1 MATSILSDI
10 SAMREELLPRFV
22 EIPAGEFA
30 MGSDDGDDDE
40 RPVRNVTLDRFHLS
54 AHPVTNAQYAEFV
67 RNTGH
72 HAPDVR
78 DLPSF
83 VSPAAEPTF
92 RELASPYIWRGGD
105 LPKDRNLHPVTLV
118 TYADAVAYCVWL
130 GTRLGRAVRLPS
142 EAEWERAA
150 RGDVDGRR
158 YPWGDEI
165 DPSRSNFLP
174 DAGVKRMRGTR
185 PVGTFP
191 ANPFGLHDMSGN
203 VWEWVADWYAAEA
216 DADAAPELV
225 NPSGP
230 VSGTMR
236 LLRGGS
242 WVTHDV
248 LQLRCAYRH
257 KVPPDSY
264 AYSIGFRVA
273 YHDSH
278 EIADGLTDGEAL
290 Q

>member
-130 GTRLGRAVRLPS
+130 GTRLVRAVRLPS

-203 VWEWVADWYAAEA
+203 VWEWVADRFGPATGMHDPVGPAA
-216 DADAAPELV
+216 
-225 NPSGP
+225 
-230 VSGTMR
+230 GTAR
-236 LLRGGS
+236 VQRGGS
-242 WVTHDV
+242 CLCH
-248 LQLRCAYRH
+248 
-257 KVPPDSY
+257 DSY
-264 AYSIGFRVA
+264 CDRYRVDARTRNDPDASTGHAGFRVA
-273 YHDSH
+273 LGQVVS
-278 EIADGLTDGEAL
+278 AG
-290 Q
+290 

>member
-1 MATSILSDI
+1 
-10 SAMREELLPRFV
+10 MREELLPRFV
-22 EIPAGEFA
+22 EIPAGEFV
-30 MGSDDGDDDE
+30 MGSTDGEDDE
-40 RPVRNVTLDRFHLS
+40 RPVRTVRLDTFQLS

-92 RELASPYIWRGGD
+92 RELASPYVWRGGD
-105 LPKDRNLHPVTLV
+105 LPKDRGLHPVTLV

-130 GTRLGRAVRLPS
+130 GTRLDRAVRLPT

-150 RGDVDGRR
+150 RGGGEGRR

-174 DAGVKRMRGTR
+174 DAGLKRMRGTR

-203 VWEWVADWYAAEA
+203 VWEWVADWYAP
-216 DADAAPELV
+216 DAYTHPDLT
-225 NPSGP
+225 NPGGP
-230 VSGTMR
+230 VTGSMR

-273 YHDSH
+273 STDPHDL
-278 EIADGLTDGEAL
+278 ADGLTSGGEAL
-290 Q
+290 P

>member
-1 MATSILSDI
+1 
-10 SAMREELLPRFV
+10 MREELLPRFV
-22 EIPAGEFA
+22 DLPAGEFI
-30 MGSDDGDDDE
+30 MGSPDGDDDE
-40 RPVRNVTLDRFHLS
+40 RPVRRVRLEGYSLS

-83 VSPAAEPTF
+83 VAPPAEAAF

-105 LPKDRNLHPVTLV
+105 LPRERGLHPVTLV
-118 TYADAVAYCVWL
+118 THADAVTYCAWL
-130 GTRLGRAVRLPS
+130 GTRLGRNVRLPS

-150 RGDVDGRR
+150 RGGIDGRR
-158 YPWGDEI
+158 FPWGDEI

-174 DAGVKRMRGTR
+174 DLGLKRMRGTR
-185 PVGTFP
+185 PVGTYP
-191 ANPFGLHDMSGN
+191 PNPFGLHDMAGN
-203 VWEWVADWYAAEA
+203 VWEWVADWYQS
-216 DADAAPELV
+216 DAYAGGDAI
-225 NPSGP
+225 NPTGP
-230 VSGTMR
+230 ASGTLR
-236 LLRGGS
+236 VLRGGS

-248 LQLRCAYRH
+248 LQLRCSHRH
-257 KVPPDSY
+257 KVPPDTY

-273 YHDSH
+273 YSDSR
-278 EIADGLTDGEAL
+278 EIAAAIVDEEAL

>member
-1 MATSILSDI
+1 
-10 SAMREELLPRFV
+10 MREELLPRFV
-22 EIPAGEFA
+22 EIPAGEFV
-30 MGSDDGDDDE
+30 MGAPDGEDDE
-40 RPVRNVTLDRFHLS
+40 RPVRRVTLDRFFIGTH
-54 AHPVTNAQYAEFV
+54 AVTNAQYAEFV

-72 HAPDVR
+72 RAPDVR

-83 VSPAAEPTF
+83 VAASAEAAF

-105 LPKDRNLHPVTLV
+105 LPRDRGTHPVTLV
-118 TYADAVAYCVWL
+118 THADAVAYCVWL

-150 RGDVDGRR
+150 RGGIDHRR

-174 DAGVKRMRGTR
+174 DVALKRMRGTR

-191 ANPFGLHDMSGN
+191 PNPFGLYDASGN
-203 VWEWVADWYAAEA
+203 VWEWVADWYAP
-216 DADAAPELV
+216 DAYATQGAV
-225 NPSGP
+225 NPPGP
-230 VSGTMR
+230 VAGTMR
-236 LLRGGS
+236 VLRGGS

-257 KVPPDSY
+257 KVPPDTY
-264 AYSIGFRVA
+264 AYSVGFRVA
-273 YHDSH
+273 YSDVPEPSDDAA
-278 EIADGLTDGEAL
+278 EGDAL

>member
-1 MATSILSDI
+1 
-10 SAMREELLPRFV
+10 MREELLPRFV
-22 EIPAGEFA
+22 EVPAGTFQ
-30 MGSDDGDDDE
+30 MGSTDGADDE
-40 RPVRNVTLDRFHLS
+40 RPVRTVSLSSFCLS
-54 AHPVTNAQYAEFV
+54 AYPVTNAQYAEFV
-67 RNTGH
+67 RHTGH

-83 VSPAAEPTF
+83 VSPSNEATF
-92 RELASPYIWRGGD
+92 RELSSPYVWRGGD
-105 LPKDRNLHPVTLV
+105 LPKDRGLHPVTLV

-150 RGDVDGRR
+150 RGGIDGRR

-174 DAGVKRMRGTR
+174 DVGLKRMRGTR

-191 ANPFGLHDMSGN
+191 PNPFGLHDLSGN
-203 VWEWVADWYAAEA
+203 VWEWVADWYAA
-216 DADAAPELV
+216 DAYTDPDTD

-230 VSGTMR
+230 VSGSMR

-248 LQLRCAYRH
+248 QQLRCAYRH
-257 KVPPDSY
+257 KVPPDTY

-273 YHDSH
+273 YTVSPDDQASDD
-278 EIADGLTDGEAL
+278 ADGDHTV
-290 Q
+290 

>member
-1 MATSILSDI
+1 MADEYTDGHSS
-10 SAMREELLPRFV
+10 MREELLPRFI
-22 EIPAGEFA
+22 EIPAGEFM
-30 MGSDDGDDDE
+30 MGAADGDEDE
-40 RPVRNVTLDRFHLS
+40 RPVRAVALDRFHI
-54 AHPVTNAQYAEFV
+54 AMHAVTNAQYAEFV

-72 HAPDVR
+72 RAPDVR
-78 DLPSF
+78 GLPSF
-83 VSPAAEPTF
+83 VSPEAEATF

-105 LPKDRNLHPVTLV
+105 LPRDRGLHPVTLV
-118 TYADAVAYCVWL
+118 THADAVAYCVWL

-150 RGDVDGRR
+150 RGGVDGRR

-174 DAGVKRMRGTR
+174 DSGLKRMRGTR

-191 ANPFGLHDMSGN
+191 ANGFGLFDVTGN
-203 VWEWVADWYAAEA
+203 VWEWVADWYAP
-216 DADAAPELV
+216 DYRTLGDT
-225 NPSGP
+225 NPAGP

-242 WVTHDV
+242 WVTHDPS
-248 LQLRCAYRH
+248 QLRCAYRH
-257 KVPPDSY
+257 KVPPDTY
-264 AYSIGFRVA
+264 AYSVGFRVA
-273 YHDSH
+273 YTEAPDIPAD
-278 EIADGLTDGEAL
+278 IAEGEAL

>member
-1 MATSILSDI
+1 
-10 SAMREELLPRFV
+10 MREELLPRFV
-22 EIPAGEFA
+22 DLPAGEFI
-30 MGSDDGDDDE
+30 MGSPDGDDDE
-40 RPVRNVTLDRFHLS
+40 RPVRRVRLEGYSLS

-83 VSPAAEPTF
+83 VAPSAEAAF

-105 LPKDRNLHPVTLV
+105 LPRERGLHPVTLV
-118 TYADAVAYCVWL
+118 THADAVTYCAWL
-130 GTRLGRAVRLPS
+130 GTRLGRNVRLPS

-150 RGDVDGRR
+150 RGGIDGRR
-158 YPWGDEI
+158 FPWGDEI

-174 DAGVKRMRGTR
+174 DLGLKRMRGTR
-185 PVGTFP
+185 PVGTYP
-191 ANPFGLHDMSGN
+191 PNPFGLHDMAGN
-203 VWEWVADWYAAEA
+203 VWEWVADWYQS
-216 DADAAPELV
+216 DAYAGGDAI
-225 NPSGP
+225 NPTGP
-230 VSGTMR
+230 ASGTLR
-236 LLRGGS
+236 VLRGGS

-248 LQLRCAYRH
+248 LQLRCSHRH
-257 KVPPDSY
+257 KVPPDTY

-273 YHDSH
+273 YSDSR
-278 EIADGLTDGEAL
+278 EIAAAIVDEEAL

>member
-1 MATSILSDI
+1 
-10 SAMREELLPRFV
+10 MREELLPRFV
-22 EIPAGEFA
+22 EVPAGDFV
-30 MGSDDGDDDE
+30 MGAPDGDDDE
-40 RPVRNVTLDRFHLS
+40 RPVRRVTLDRYLLS

-83 VSPAAEPTF
+83 VAPTAEAAF

-105 LPKDRNLHPVTLV
+105 LPKDRGLHPVTLV
-118 TYADAVAYCVWL
+118 THADAVAYCVWL
-130 GTRLGRAVRLPS
+130 GTRLGRAVRLPT

-150 RGDVDGRR
+150 RGGIDGRR

-174 DAGVKRMRGTR
+174 DVGLKRMRGTR
-185 PVGTFP
+185 PVGTYP
-191 ANPFGLHDMSGN
+191 PNPFGLHDMAGN
-203 VWEWVADWYAAEA
+203 VWEWVADWYQA
-216 DADAAPELV
+216 DAYAGGDAA
-225 NPSGP
+225 NPTGP
-230 VSGTMR
+230 VSGALR
-236 LLRGGS
+236 VLRGGS

-248 LQLRCAYRH
+248 LQLRCSHRH
-257 KVPPDSY
+257 KVPPDTY

-273 YHDSH
+273 YSDTT
-278 EIADGLTDGEAL
+278 ELADASTGEEAL

>member
-1 MATSILSDI
+1 
-10 SAMREELLPRFV
+10 MREELLPRFV

-30 MGSDDGDDDE
+30 MGSTDGEDDE
-40 RPVRNVTLDRFHLS
+40 RPVRRVTLDTFHLS

-72 HAPDVR
+72 RAPDVR

-83 VSPAAEPTF
+83 VSPSAEPTF
-92 RELASPYIWRGGD
+92 RELASPYVWRGGD
-105 LPKDRNLHPVTLV
+105 LPKDRGLHPVTLV
-118 TYADAVAYCVWL
+118 TFADAVAYCVWL
-130 GTRLGRAVRLPS
+130 GTRLGRAVRLPT

-150 RGDVDGRR
+150 RGGVDGHR

-174 DAGVKRMRGTR
+174 DAALKRMRGTR

-191 ANPFGLHDMSGN
+191 ANQFGLHDMSGN
-203 VWEWVADWYAAEA
+203 VWEWVADWYALDAYARPEAE
-216 DADAAPELV
+216 
-225 NPSGP
+225 NPTGP
-230 VSGTMR
+230 VSGSMR

-248 LQLRCAYRH
+248 LQLRSAYRH

-264 AYSIGFRVA
+264 AYSIGLRVA
-273 YHDSH
+273 YTNTLD
-278 EIADGLTDGEAL
+278 IADGLTEGEGL

>member
-1 MATSILSDI
+1 
-10 SAMREELLPRFV
+10 MREELLPRFV
-22 EIPAGEFA
+22 EVPAGEFT
-30 MGSDDGDDDE
+30 MGADDGEDDE
-40 RPVRNVTLDRFHLS
+40 RPVRLVAVDRFHIS
-54 AHPVTNAQYAEFV
+54 VHSVTNAQYAEFV

-72 HAPDVR
+72 RAPDVR

-83 VSPAAEPTF
+83 VSPAAEAAF

-105 LPKDRNLHPVTLV
+105 LPKDRGLHPVTLV
-118 TYADAVAYCVWL
+118 THADAVAYCVWL
-130 GTRLGRAVRLPS
+130 GTRLGRPVRLPT

-150 RGDVDGRR
+150 RGGVERRR

-174 DAGVKRMRGTR
+174 DSSLKRMRGTR

-191 ANPFGLHDMSGN
+191 PNGFGLHDMSGN
-203 VWEWVADWYAAEA
+203 VWEWVSDWYRHDAYTPGAANQGGPA
-216 DADAAPELV
+216 
-225 NPSGP
+225 SGA
-230 VSGTMR
+230 MR
-236 LLRGGS
+236 VLRGGS

-257 KVPPDSY
+257 KVPPDTY
-264 AYSIGFRVA
+264 AYSVGFRVA
-273 YHDSH
+273 YTETPAIQDD
-278 EIADGLTDGEAL
+278 IAEGDAL

>member
-1 MATSILSDI
+1 
-10 SAMREELLPRFV
+10 MREELLPRFV
-22 EIPAGEFA
+22 EIPSGEFT
-30 MGSDDGDDDE
+30 MGATDGEDDE
-40 RPVRNVTLDRFHLS
+40 RPARRVFLDEFS
-54 AHPVTNAQYAEFV
+54 IAMHPVTNVQYAEFV

-72 HAPDVR
+72 RAPDVR

-83 VSPAAEPTF
+83 VSSAAEAAF

-105 LPKDRNLHPVTLV
+105 LPRDRGLHPVTLI
-118 TYADAVAYCVWL
+118 THADAVAYCVWL
-130 GTRLGRAVRLPS
+130 GTRLGRPVRLPS

-150 RGDVDGRR
+150 RGGADNRR

-174 DAGVKRMRGTR
+174 DAGLKRMRGTR

-191 ANPFGLHDMSGN
+191 PNPFGLHDMSGN
-203 VWEWVADWYAAEA
+203 VWEWVADWYRP
-216 DADAAPELV
+216 DAYGMLGDR
-225 NPSGP
+225 NPVGP

-236 LLRGGS
+236 VLRGGS

-257 KVPPDSY
+257 KVPPDTY
-264 AYSIGFRVA
+264 AYSVGFRVA
-273 YHDSH
+273 YGHTIVDVAAAA
-278 EIADGLTDGEAL
+278 EGGAL

>member
-1 MATSILSDI
+1 
-10 SAMREELLPRFV
+10 MREELLPRFV
-22 EIPAGEFA
+22 EIPAGEFM
-30 MGSDDGDDDE
+30 MGAADGEDDE
-40 RPVRNVTLDRFHLS
+40 RPVRAVVLDRFHI
-54 AHPVTNAQYAEFV
+54 AMHPVTNAQYAEFV

-72 HAPDVR
+72 RAPDVR

-83 VSPAAEPTF
+83 VSPTAEAAF
-92 RELASPYIWRGGD
+92 RELASPYVWRGGD
-105 LPKDRNLHPVTLV
+105 LPRDRGLHPVTLV
-118 TYADAVAYCVWL
+118 THADAVAYCVWL

-142 EAEWERAA
+142 EAEWERSA
-150 RGDVDGRR
+150 RGGVDGRR

-174 DAGVKRMRGTR
+174 DSGLKRMRGTR

-191 ANPFGLHDMSGN
+191 ANGFGLHDMTGN
-203 VWEWVADWYAAEA
+203 VWEWVADWYRP
-216 DADAAPELV
+216 DAYGTLGGA

-236 LLRGGS
+236 VLRGGS

-248 LQLRCAYRH
+248 LQLRCSYRH
-257 KVPPDSY
+257 KVPPDTY
-264 AYSIGFRVA
+264 AYSVGFRVA
-273 YHDSH
+273 YTDAPDIKDD
-278 EIADGLTDGEAL
+278 IADGEAL